1 HFRAVLAF
9 KPKENAVKQ
18 ELEKLAEEQ
27 KAVVKVS
34 VGFNKGL
41 SSGGLTKVWRDY
53 FEFVRKEF
61 AQGVKAAEE
70 ELKGSAEY

>member
-1 HFRAVLAF
+1 HFRTVLAF

-41 SSGGLTKVWRDY
+41 SGGLTKVWRDY

-61 AQGVKAAEE
+61 AQGVKTAEE